1 MPIADD
7 GGSVSDY
14 DLDLRNE
21 RARDMFG
28 LMRPDKVIIPDR
40 IRPVADGS
48 KLKSDPAKRS
58 DILDVGQS

>member
-1 MPIADD
+1 
-7 GGSVSDY
+7 
-14 DLDLRNE
+14 
-21 RARDMFG
+21 MFG

-48 KLKSDPAKRS
+48 KLKSDPAKRP